1 MSINGNRHLYDV
13 AVIVAIA
20 LSISGQGR
28 SSVSESSQTA
38 LGSTVT
44 SEGPWGQ
51 PVMGLRMRVSGQSDL
66 TWPAE
71 RTVVVLELENV
82 GDTPILFRQLSV
94 NTIPEVLAKSGQHLR
109 VKGWIG
115 VNAWTTWTGAI
126 EPGDVMAWREHL
138 SRMRFVDPPKQG
150 TEIQVRFLL
159 RFRSKPPEP
168 RVTHPLFTVFSNA
181 LTVKVIEP
189 LPDDA
194 RTPADIPAKW
204 NRSMYLVW
212 GQGSGIGG
220 KRTLHIDGSGRAQ
233 LVRPPYGYKDTLVPW
248 GSYEA
253 ALSPTRLSRI
263 IQVLREEPTWRQL
276 ELVES
281 GPGIDQEEIHIAL
294 TWHGGTLLRSFPGK
308 ATREYEA
315 VHLLRHEMEVLMA
328 EVVAQHKSRQRGSD
342 EE

>member
-1 MSINGNRHLYDV
+1 MTIKGDQHLYVV

-20 LSISGQGR
+20 LPISGQGR
-28 SSVSESSQTA
+28 SSARDSSQSA
-38 LGSTVT
+38 IGSTET
-44 SEGPWGQ
+44 IERPWGK
-51 PVMGLRMRVSGQSDL
+51 PVMGLRMRVSGQSGL
-66 TWPAE
+66 TWPTE
-71 RTVVVLELENV
+71 RTVVVLEFENV
-82 GDTPILFRQLSV
+82 SDAPILFRQLGV
-94 NTIPEVLAKSGQHLR
+94 NTIPEISAKSDQHLC

-115 VNAWTTWTGAI
+115 VGAWSAWTGAL
-126 EPGDVMAWREHL
+126 EPGEVMAWREHL

-150 TEIQVRFLL
+150 TEMKVRFSLH
-159 RFRSKPPEP
+159 FRSKPPEP

-194 RTPADIPAKW
+194 RTPADIPSKW

-212 GQGSGIGG
+212 GQGSGIRG

-253 ALSPTRLSRI
+253 ALSPTRLTRV
-263 IQVLREEPTWRQL
+263 IQVLRKEPTWRQL
-276 ELVES
+276 KLVES
-281 GPGIDQEEIHIAL
+281 GPGIDREEIHIAL
-294 TWHGGTLLRSFPGK
+294 TWHGGTLLRSFPEK
-308 ATREYEA
+308 ATREHEA
-315 VHLLRHEMEVLMA
+315 LHLLRHEMEVLMA
-328 EVVAQHKSRQRGSD
+328 EVVAKHKSRQRGSD